1 MHQEKDFA
9 LVAHIKNNKNI
20 IIYYS
25 KIKKFDKEK
34 NILKS
39 RNLELNNKSKW
50 HTSWAYLI
58 HNRQT

>member
-50 HTSWAYLI
+50 HTS
-58 HNRQT
+58 